1 MHLCDGTSKAGSS
14 KEIPSN
20 CKTLVTVRREK
31 CILTHLRVNNLNS
44 RSSIFYNQ
52 QPSMAHHC
60 DDCSGVQLS
69 GVFPYFLLV
78 AKST

>member
-31 CILTHLRVNNLNS
+31 CILTHLRFVHEDV
-44 RSSIFYNQ
+44 RFVKVESSLMVIQLQ
-52 QPSMAHHC
+52 QY
-60 DDCSGVQLS
+60 L
-69 GVFPYFLLV
+69 
-78 AKST
+78 KSVM